1 TFFYKES
8 RVHRKQKIDWFGAI
22 TLVGAVVSLMFA
34 LELGGQKYDWDS
46 NFILSLFG
54 GFAILIIAF
63 IFIERKVEEPIIS
76 FEMFKQRLF
85 GMSTIIALCYGAA
98 FMSATVYIP
107 LFIQGVYGGSAT
119 NSGLL
124 LLPMMLGSVV
134 TAQLGGF
141 LTTKLSYR
149 NIMIISAVIML
160 IGLFL
165 LSTLTPE
172 TSRILLTVYMI
183 IIGFG
188 VGFSFSVL
196 SMAAIHN
203 FGMEQRGSATSTS
216 NFIRSLGMTLG
227 ITIFGMIQRTGFQ
240 DQLEEA
246 FKGMSG
252 GMNTNALGDSRA
264 ILSESARSQIPPQI
278 LDKIIDALSSSIV
291 QTFMWALVPAGLAF
305 IFIFFMGNERMV
317 IKKKQTNK
325 KSETSKA

>member
-1 TFFYKES
+1 
-8 RVHRKQKIDWFGAI
+8 VHRKQKIDWFGAI

-46 NFILSLFG
+46 SFILSLFG
-54 GFAILIIAF
+54 GFTILIIAF

-149 NIMIISAVIML
+149 NIMIISAVEL
-160 IGLFL
+160 
-165 LSTLTPE
+165 
-172 TSRILLTVYMI
+172 YC
-183 IIGFG
+183 
-188 VGFSFSVL
+188 
-196 SMAAIHN
+196 
-203 FGMEQRGSATSTS
+203 
-216 NFIRSLGMTLG
+216 
-227 ITIFGMIQRTGFQ
+227 
-240 DQLEEA
+240 
-246 FKGMSG
+246 
-252 GMNTNALGDSRA
+252 
-264 ILSESARSQIPPQI
+264 
-278 LDKIIDALSSSIV
+278 
-291 QTFMWALVPAGLAF
+291 
-305 IFIFFMGNERMV
+305 
-317 IKKKQTNK
+317 
-325 KSETSKA
+325 

>member
-1 TFFYKES
+1 
-8 RVHRKQKIDWFGAI
+8 
-22 TLVGAVVSLMFA
+22 
-34 LELGGQKYDWDS
+34 
-46 NFILSLFG
+46 
-54 GFAILIIAF
+54 
-63 IFIERKVEEPIIS
+63 
-76 FEMFKQRLF
+76 
-85 GMSTIIALCYGAA
+85 
-98 FMSATVYIP
+98 
-107 LFIQGVYGGSAT
+107 
-119 NSGLL
+119 
-124 LLPMMLGSVV
+124 
-134 TAQLGGF
+134 
-141 LTTKLSYR
+141 
-149 NIMIISAVIML
+149 MIISAVIML

-172 TSRILLTVYMI
+172 TSRALLTVYMI

-246 FKGMSG
+246 FKGYERRNEYKRFRRFKSYFIRSG
-252 GMNTNALGDSRA
+252 KISN
-264 ILSESARSQIPPQI
+264 PPQI

-317 IKKKQTNK
+317 MKKQQKNK

>member
-1 TFFYKES
+1 
-8 RVHRKQKIDWFGAI
+8 
-22 TLVGAVVSLMFA
+22 MFA

-46 NFILSLFG
+46 SFILSLFG

-107 LFIQGVYGGSAT
+107 LFIQGVYGGTAT

-165 LSTLTPE
+165 LSTLTLE
-172 TSRILLTVYMI
+172 TSRALLTVYMI

-196 SMAAIHN
+196 SMASIHN

-252 GMNTNALGDSRA
+252 
-264 ILSESARSQIPPQI
+264 E
-278 LDKIIDALSSSIV
+278 
-291 QTFMWALVPAGLAF
+291 
-305 IFIFFMGNERMV
+305 
-317 IKKKQTNK
+317 
-325 KSETSKA
+325 

>member
-1 TFFYKES
+1 
-8 RVHRKQKIDWFGAI
+8 
-22 TLVGAVVSLMFA
+22 
-34 LELGGQKYDWDS
+34 
-46 NFILSLFG
+46 
-54 GFAILIIAF
+54 
-63 IFIERKVEEPIIS
+63 
-76 FEMFKQRLF
+76 
-85 GMSTIIALCYGAA
+85 
-98 FMSATVYIP
+98 MSATVYIP
-107 LFIQGVYGGSAT
+107 LFIQGVYGGTAT

-172 TSRILLTVYMI
+172 TSRALLTVYMI

-196 SMAAIHN
+196 SMASIHN

-240 DQLEEA
+240 DRLEEA
-246 FKGMSG
+246 FKGMSW
-252 GMNTNALGDSRA
+252 GMNTKLGIQEPFYQNRQD
-264 ILSESARSQIPPQI
+264 L
-278 LDKIIDALSSSIV
+278 
-291 QTFMWALVPAGLAF
+291 
-305 IFIFFMGNERMV
+305 
-317 IKKKQTNK
+317 
-325 KSETSKA
+325 KSLRKY